1 MRANAVARPEQT
13 RSPFIFRKAL
23 HIVAAAQPASA
34 IDRASNHDRALRR
47 AFDCEY
53 LPSVCASDLL
63 HIDFNV
69 HEVRCA
75 GLYFVETLDDDMSG
89 IEWHGVR
96 YFDVTSTGLLM
107 DQGGNRDWIPADLKK
122 WRMRIAGR
130 VMYIYRSTEDGIAV
144 LSGCRGAEVQSET
157 TRAQLAV
164 SSALAAAHASP
175 AVTSAQEILSQQLAG
190 TGGAV
195 MDILRELSIHDLAF
209 VMARTIPA
217 GAAHHDCVRRTDA
230 REHALAYIEQV
241 GAADALHGLD
251 LGRALTRRLT
261 CRYFGGKES
270 IASIV
275 DICGISKTT
284 ARRRARAVAEV
295 LEPIERKIWAR
306 LMPLLRDVGALD
318 PAWQSSH
325 RWNLERR
332 GSHDGA

>member
-1 MRANAVARPEQT
+1 MRQALARPKQSH
-13 RSPFIFRKAL
+13 SPFVFSKAL
-23 HIVAAAQPASA
+23 HIAAAQPAPVA
-34 IDRASNHDRALRR
+34 DRTSNHDRALRR

-53 LPSVCASDLL
+53 PPSVRASDLL

-69 HEVRCA
+69 HEVRSA
-75 GLYFVETLDDDMSG
+75 GLYFVETLDEDMLDV
-89 IEWHGVR
+89 EWHGVR
-96 YFDVTSTGLLM
+96 HFDVTSTGLLM
-107 DQGGNRDWIPADLKK
+107 DQGGNREWIPANLKK

-130 VMYIYRSTEDGIAV
+130 VMYIYRSTEHGIAV
-144 LSGCRGAEVQSET
+144 LPGCRSATMPSET

-164 SSALAAAHASP
+164 SAALAAAHANP
-175 AVTSAQEILSQQLAG
+175 AVTSAMDLLSQQVAG
-190 TGGAV
+190 TGGV
-195 MDILRELSIHDLAF
+195 VLGLLRELSVYDLSF
-209 VMARTIPA
+209 VLARTIPA
-217 GAAHHDCVRRTDA
+217 GAAHHDCIRRTDA

-275 DICGISKTT
+275 DIFGMSESKV
-284 ARRRARAVAEV
+284 RRRARAVADV
-295 LEPIERKIWAR
+295 LEPIEREVWAR
-306 LMPLLRDVGALD
+306 LVPLLRDVGALD